1 VKLTPLEERIYQKDF
16 QKVMD
21 RRTFQ
26 HFIRRAHLRTFSEGG
41 QICHQGN
48 NFSGPFYIAM
58 VNPAFKIVYIQK
70 GKEYMEVKENS
81 WIGVV
86 EYTMYEK
93 NKIKANFSDSNK
105 GGSVETGLN
114 LKKQKVEKVKWAID
128 ALVKENISV
137 QFEKNDAED
146 PIFQIEEDPCYVY
159 EFPLGVFNII

>member
-1 VKLTPLEERIYQKDF
+1 
-16 QKVMD
+16 
-21 RRTFQ
+21 
-26 HFIRRAHLRTFSEGG
+26 
-41 QICHQGN
+41 
-48 NFSGPFYIAM
+48 M